1 MKLFITF
8 FYLFFIVFLASCAA
22 IPSPSACPPLKD
34 YSEGFNQRL
43 AAELEPLQEGSAIIE
58 AMGDYITLRDQVRA
72 CR

>member
-1 MKLFITF
+1 MRFLMI
-8 FYLFFIVFLASCAA
+8 FFIVFLASCAA

-43 AAELEPLQEGSAIIE
+43 AGELEAQPEGSAIIE
-58 AMGDYITLRDQVRA
+58 AMGDYISLRDQVRA